1 MYKIND
7 LIVYGK
13 TGVCKITDITVPENI
28 SLDRNQLYYVLQ
40 PLYQDYLI
48 YTPVNTKVFM
58 RPIISAEDAE
68 RLIEMIPTT
77 QAEAYY
83 NGHIQALSQHYAAII
98 EAYNCE
104 DLIELTMSIY
114 AKEQV
119 FKQQKR
125 KLGQID
131 QRYMKQAEE
140 LLFGEIAVAL
150 DMPIDEVQKYIASRV
165 AFGNKEQVQQR

>member
-13 TGVCKITDITVPENI
+13 TGVCKIMDITVPENI
-28 SLDRNQLYYVLQ
+28 SLDRDQLYYVLQ

-48 YTPVNTKVFM
+48 YIPVNTKMFM
-58 RPIISAEDAE
+58 RPIISAEEAE
-68 RLIEMIPTT
+68 HLIEMIPTM

-83 NGHIQALSQHYAAII
+83 NDRIQALSQHYADII

-131 QRYMKQAEE
+131 QKFMKQAKE

-150 DMPIDEVQKYIASRV
+150 DMPRDEVQEYIASKIAV
-165 AFGNKEQVQQR
+165 GNKEQEQER